1 MLDKNNRLLDIS
13 KPGRYVGSEIN
24 SIKKD
29 NHNELTSFCLI
40 FPDIYE
46 IGSSHLGYRLLYDI
60 LNRSDKISCERFFAP
75 WVDAVE
81 MFGSDIFR
89 SIEHSKSLKDFDVLG
104 FSIAYE
110 LSYTTILAILKNSD
124 ISLRSKDRLDDNSTP
139 IIIAGGGA
147 TFNPAPIS
155 TFMDIF
161 YIGEA
166 DDHITKIVE
175 EIGDLKSQSK
185 SKKDILIYLNDKY
198 TFLYIPLIDP
208 DKRPL
213 RDVSKTFAESKGV
226 QKPLI
231 TMLEAVQDRITV
243 EIARGCTAGC
253 RFCQAGMIYRPVR
266 ERSVENIT
274 NEAMNQA
281 ANSGYKEVSLLS
293 LSTGDYSQI
302 TPLIENL
309 HRGLDSKHTSL
320 STPSLRA
327 DSVSKE
333 LFKEITGVR
342 RSSFTI
348 APEAG
353 SERMRKVINKNLS
366 EEQILDSIKLASE
379 CGVTSV
385 KLYFMIGLPFET
397 DDDIKDIIELARKIY
412 HAANKRSFNVTISI
426 SNFVPKAHTIFEFLG
441 QNTADEFHR
450 KMQLLKKEIAP
461 TRFKLKYHDIK
472 TSKIEAVLSRGDKS
486 IGNLLEK
493 IVEKGGYL
501 DPWHEF
507 FNYDMWTD
515 TASEIGVDMLNIAE
529 KNYDANDVLP
539 WDNIDTGVTKKFK
552 LKEFEAAKNEAMID
566 DCRRGK
572 CFACGVCDF
581 KVIQVTN
588 AKPIDEKFLIDNG
601 LGTKSESDIANNND
615 KKDEKNYFNYLI
627 RYKKDKAAKFLS
639 TLDTVRL
646 INHTLDICKVNL
658 AYTEGFNPQPRI
670 VLIQPLQVGVSG
682 DNEILLIRAEIE
694 NFDTFIE
701 EVNKSMVDGI
711 ELKNIE
717 KIQSLKLNS
726 SLKIKLELTSSNYDL
741 FIKLLNGG
749 TNFYEVEDKKGRLK
763 KVFIDEY
770 LISHA
775 DNILEM
781 KVTSQGAF
789 NMLKFFRSAGLKSSE
804 IEINRLGIEEFNDEL
819 TDELVGELIN
829 E

>member
-1 MLDKNNRLLDIS
+1 MLEKNNRLLDIS
-13 KPGRYVGSEIN
+13 KPGRYIGSEIN
-24 SIKKD
+24 SIKKV

-110 LSYTTILAILKNSD
+110 LSYTTILAILKNSN
-124 ISLRSKDRLDDNSTP
+124 ISLRSEDRLDDNDTP

-147 TFNPAPIS
+147 TFNPAPMS

-166 DDHITKIVE
+166 DDNIGKIVE
-175 EIGDLKSQSK
+175 EIGELKSQSK

-198 TFLYIPLIDP
+198 PFLYMPLIDP
-208 DKRPL
+208 AKTPL
-213 RDVSKTFAESKGV
+213 RDVSKTFADSLGV

-231 TMLEAVQDRITV
+231 TTLEAVQDRITV

-274 NEAMNQA
+274 KEAMNQA
-281 ANSGYKEVSLLS
+281 SNSGYKEVSLLS

-397 DDDIKDIIELARKIY
+397 DDDVKGIIDLARKIY
-412 HAANKRSFNVTISI
+412 HAANKRSFNVTVSV

-461 TRFKLKYHDIK
+461 TKFKLRYHDIK

-486 IGNLLEK
+486 IGNLLER

-507 FNYDMWTD
+507 FDYNMWVD
-515 TASEIGVDMLNIAE
+515 TAKEIGVDMLNIAE
-529 KNYDANDVLP
+529 KNYDVNDVLP

-588 AKPIDEKFLIDNG
+588 AKPLEKDLELKSN
-601 LGTKSESDIANNND
+601 LEKESESDI
-615 KKDEKNYFNYLI
+615 KDDKNYINYLI
-627 RYKKDKAAKFLS
+627 RYKKDRGAKFLS

-646 INHTLDICKVNL
+646 INHSLDICKVNL
-658 AYTEGFNPQPRI
+658 AYTEGFNPQPKI
-670 VLIQPLQVGVSG
+670 ILIQPLQVGVSG
-682 DNEILLIRAEIE
+682 ENEILLIRAEIE
-694 NFDTFIE
+694 NVDIFIDE
-701 EVNKSMVDGI
+701 INKNMVEGI

-717 KIQSLKLNS
+717 KIPSLKLKS
-726 SLKIKLELTSSNYDL
+726 SLKIKLELSESNYAL
-741 FIKLLNGG
+741 FVKLLDGG

-763 KVFIDEY
+763 KVYIDEY
-770 LISHA
+770 LLSHA

-781 KVTSQGAF
+781 KVTAQGAF

-804 IEINRLGIEEFNDEL
+804 IEINRLGIEEFD
-819 TDELVGELIN
+819 DELVNELVN

>member
-13 KPGRYVGSEIN
+13 KPARYVGSEIN

-89 SIEHSKSLKDFDVLG
+89 SIEHSKSLRDFDVLG

-110 LSYTTILAILKNSD
+110 LSYTTILAILKNSN

-139 IIIAGGGA
+139 IVMAGGGA
-147 TFNPAPIS
+147 TFNPTPIS
-155 TFMDIF
+155 MFMDIF

-166 DDHITKIVE
+166 DDHIAKIVE
-175 EIGDLKSQSK
+175 EIGDLKSKSK

-198 TFLYIPLIDP
+198 PFLYIPLIDP
-208 DKRPL
+208 NKRPL
-213 RDVSKTFAESKGV
+213 RDVSKTFSKSLGV

-274 NEAMNQA
+274 KEAMNQA
-281 ANSGYKEVSLLS
+281 TNSGYKEVSLLS

-397 DDDIKDIIELARKIY
+397 DDDIKGIIDLARKIY

-441 QNTADEFHR
+441 QNSMDEFHR
-450 KMQLLKKEIAP
+450 KLQLLKKEIAP

-472 TSKIEAVLSRGDKS
+472 TSKIEAVLSRGDLS

-507 FNYDMWTD
+507 FNYDMWIE
-515 TASEIGVDMLNIAE
+515 TANEIGVDMLNIAE

-552 LKEFEAAKNEAMID
+552 LKEFEAAKNESMID
-566 DCRRGK
+566 DCRREK

-581 KVIQVTN
+581 KEIKVTN
-588 AKPIDEKFLIDNG
+588 AEPVLDEFLSMNNLD
-601 LGTKSESDIANNND
+601 TKSESND
-615 KKDEKNYFNYLI
+615 SDEKNYFNYLI
-627 RYKKDKAAKFLS
+627 RYKKYMGAKFLS

-646 INHTLDICKVNL
+646 INHSLDICMVNL
-658 AYTEGFNPQPRI
+658 AYTEGFNPQPKI
-670 VLIQPLQVGVSG
+670 ILIQPLQVGVVG

-694 NFDTFIE
+694 NIDTFIE
-701 EVNKSMVDGI
+701 AVNKSMVEGI
-711 ELKNIE
+711 ELKTIE
-717 KIQSLKLNS
+717 MIQSLKLKS
-726 SLKIKLELTSSNYDL
+726 SLKIKLELSSSNYDL
-741 FIKLLNGG
+741 FVKLLNGG

-763 KVFIDEY
+763 KVYIDEY
-770 LISHA
+770 LVSHS

-781 KVTSQGAF
+781 KVTPQGAF
-789 NMLKFFRSAGLKSSE
+789 NMLKFFRSTGLKSSE
-804 IEINRLGIEEFNDEL
+804 IEIVRLNIEEFSDE
-819 TDELVGELIN
+819 
-829 E
+829 

>member
-1 MLDKNNRLLDIS
+1 MLEKNNRLLDIS
-13 KPGRYVGSEIN
+13 KPARYVGSEIN

-75 WVDAVE
+75 WIDAVE

-89 SIEHSKSLKDFDVLG
+89 SIEHSKSLRDFDVLG

-110 LSYTTILAILKNSD
+110 LSYTTILAILKNSN

-139 IIIAGGGA
+139 IVIAGGGA

-155 TFMDIF
+155 MFMDIF

-175 EIGDLKSQSK
+175 EIGDLKSKST
-185 SKKDILIYLNDKY
+185 SKKDILVYLNNKY
-198 TFLYIPLIDP
+198 PFLYIPLIDP
-208 DKRPL
+208 NKRPL
-213 RDVSKTFAESKGV
+213 RDVSKTFADSDGV

-231 TMLEAVQDRITV
+231 TTLEAVQDRITV

-266 ERSVENIT
+266 ERSVEKIT
-274 NEAMNQA
+274 QEAINQA
-281 ANSGYKEVSLLS
+281 TNSGYKEVSLLS
-293 LSTGDYSQI
+293 LSTGDYSQL
-302 TPLIENL
+302 TPLIKNL

-353 SERMRKVINKNLS
+353 SERMRKIINKNLS

-397 DDDIKDIIELARKIY
+397 DDDVKGIIDLARKIY
-412 HAANKRSFNVTISI
+412 HAANKRSFNVTISV

-441 QNTADEFHR
+441 QNSADEFHR
-450 KMQLLKKEIAP
+450 KIQLLKREVAP

-472 TSKIEAVLSRGDKS
+472 TSKIEAVLSRGGKS
-486 IGNLLEK
+486 IGDLLEK
-493 IVEKGGYL
+493 MVEKGGYL

-507 FNYDMWTD
+507 FDYNIWVE
-515 TASEIGVDMLNIAE
+515 TANEIGIDMLNIAE
-529 KNYDANDVLP
+529 KNYDAHDVLP

-588 AKPIDEKFLIDNG
+588 AKSVEDNS
-601 LGTKSESDIANNND
+601 LFINELDDKNESENKED
-615 KKDEKNYFNYLI
+615 KEDKDYFNYLI
-627 RYKKDKAAKFLS
+627 RYRKDKGAKFLS

-646 INHTLDICKVNL
+646 INHSLDICKVNI
-658 AYTEGFNPQPRI
+658 AYTEGFNPQPKI
-670 VLIQPLQVGVSG
+670 VLIQPLQVGVTG
-682 DNEILLIRAEIE
+682 DNEILLIRAEI
-694 NFDTFIE
+694 NNIDDFIV
-701 EVNKSMVDGI
+701 EVNKNMVEGI

-717 KIQSLKLNS
+717 KIQSLKLKS
-726 SLKIKLELTSSNYDL
+726 SLKIKLKLSNSNYDL
-741 FIKLLNGG
+741 FVKLLNGG

-763 KVFIDEY
+763 KVYIDEY
-770 LISHA
+770 LLSHS

-789 NMLKFFRSAGLKSSE
+789 NMLKFFKSAGLQSSE
-804 IEINRLGIEEFNDEL
+804 IEIVRLNIEELNDE
-819 TDELVGELIN
+819 
-829 E
+829 

>member
-1 MLDKNNRLLDIS
+1 MLDINNRLLDIS

-24 SIKKD
+24 SIKKE

-46 IGSSHLGYRLLYDI
+46 IGSSHMGYRLLYDI

-75 WVDAVE
+75 WIDAVE
-81 MFGSDIFR
+81 MFGSEIFS

-104 FSIAYE
+104 FSIPYE
-110 LSYTTILAILKNSD
+110 LSYTTILAILKNSN
-124 ISLRSKDRLDDNSTP
+124 ISLRSKDRLSDNSSP
-139 IIIAGGGA
+139 IVIAGGGA
-147 TFNPAPIS
+147 TFNPAPMS
-155 TFMDIF
+155 TFMDVF

-198 TFLYIPLIDP
+198 PFLYIPLIDP

-226 QKPLI
+226 EKPLI

-274 NEAMNQA
+274 KEAINQA

-366 EEQILDSIKLASE
+366 EEQILDSVKLASE

-412 HAANKRSFNVTISI
+412 HAANKRSFNVTISV

-441 QNTADEFHR
+441 QNSIDEFHR
-450 KMQLLKKEIAP
+450 KIQLLKREIAP

-472 TSKIEAVLSRGDKS
+472 TSKIEALLSRGNLS
-486 IGNLLEK
+486 VGNLLEK

-507 FNYDMWTD
+507 FNYDMWTE
-515 TASEIGVDMLNIAE
+515 TANELGVDMLDIAE

-552 LKEFEAAKNEAMID
+552 LKEFEAAKNESMID
-566 DCRRGK
+566 DCRREK
-572 CFACGVCDF
+572 CFGCGVCDF
-581 KVIQVTN
+581 KEIKVTN
-588 AKPIDEKFLIDNG
+588 AEPVDDDFL
-601 LGTKSESDIANNND
+601 SANNLDAND
-615 KKDEKNYFNYLI
+615 IQDTDVKKDDKDYFNYLI

-646 INHTLDICKVNL
+646 INHSLDICKVNL

-670 VLIQPLQVGVSG
+670 ILIQPLQVGVSG
-682 DNEILLIRAEIE
+682 DNEILLIRAEIADID
-694 NFDTFIE
+694 NFVKV
-701 EVNKSMVDGI
+701 VNKSMVEGI

-741 FIKLLNGG
+741 FIKLLDSG

-763 KVFIDEY
+763 KVYIDEY
-770 LISHA
+770 LISHS
-775 DNILEM
+775 DKVLEM

-804 IEINRLGIEEFNDEL
+804 IGINRLDIEELNEEIIEEFKE
-819 TDELVGELIN
+819 EA
-829 E
+829 